1 MLTEF
6 RVRNYRNFKDELRF
20 SLESEKNYEF
30 HQNIVPN
37 GVIKDSVVV
46 GYNASGKTNLGRA
59 MMDIINHLTDKALRE
74 AHNLQ
79 KMYRAGA
86 FHE

>member
-1 MLTEF
+1 
-6 RVRNYRNFKDELRF
+6 
-20 SLESEKNYEF
+20 
-30 HQNIVPN
+30 
-37 GVIKDSVVV
+37 VV

-59 MMDIINHLTDKALRE
+59 MMDIINNLTDKALRE

>member
-30 HQNIVPN
+30 HQNI
-37 GVIKDSVVV
+37 
-46 GYNASGKTNLGRA
+46 
-59 MMDIINHLTDKALRE
+59 
-74 AHNLQ
+74 
-79 KMYRAGA
+79 
-86 FHE
+86 